1 MVSRNTIKDD
11 ILNIHEDGKVKVMK
25 ELERISS
32 RVALTTDMWT
42 SKNKKKGFMVVTAH
56 WIDDNWVLQSR
67 ILRFI
72 YVESPHTSEVIC
84 EVLFECLLEYD
95 IDRKLSTV
103 TVDNC
108 STNDAMIRALLGK
121 LDAGRL
127 ILHGTMV
134 HMRCAAHILNL
145 IVQDGLS
152 VIEGCIEMI
161 RDSVLH
167 WTASPKRRQKFA
179 EVVRLLH
186 INSSLELVLDCR
198 TRWNSTYLMLSTT
211 LIYKDVFHRLKQ
223 RDLSYTCL
231 PSEVEWN
238 LASEICLKLKK
249 FHDVTKVFS
258 GTTYPTSNVLFPH
271 ICEVK
276 VDLRQWVMTSNETIK
291 RMSEQ
296 MLIKFDRYWEVI
308 EGPMAIAVVL
318 DPRYKLKMVE
328 WAFPNIYGDRARCEL
343 DRIKYLIVD
352 LIDEYKK
359 ADRTNPSS
367 SSVNPIKQE
376 GSHFLSGFESFVVDS
391 TMFTNQDGREELE
404 KYLGEPL
411 LPRTQPFDILVWW
424 KNQQVHYPT
433 LRLIAKD
440 ILAIPVSTIVSESAF
455 STSGRL
461 LKANRSTLDPNTIE
475 ALMCTQNWLRNEI
488 NGNEPIVITII
499 ISVIVSFIYI
509 C

>member
-1 MVSRNTIKDD
+1 MLANQSINQENDTSEPPSASSGGGIGYSGRRWSAAWKDCDLVLVNGVNKAECKYCHKKLSAVRGNGTSHLLNHLDICPTKNEEGEMFLGLLESRKRRLDVGNSTFDPERSRRELSYMIALHEFPLSIVEYVGVRRFVNSLNPAFNMVSRNTIKDD
-11 ILNIHEDGKVKVMK
+11 ILNIHEDGKVKAMK

-42 SKNKKKGFMVVTAH
+42 SKNKKKGLMVVTAH

-127 ILHGTMV
+127 ILHGTIV

-179 EVVRLLH
+179 EVVRLQH

-198 TRWNSTYLMLSTT
+198 TRWNSTYLMLSTAM
-211 LIYKDVFHRLKQ
+211 IYKDVFHRLKQ

-231 PSEVEWN
+231 PSEEEWN

-308 EGPMAIAVVL
+308 EGPGNCSYV
-318 DPRYKLKMVE
+318 
-328 WAFPNIYGDRARCEL
+328 
-343 DRIKYLIVD
+343 
-352 LIDEYKK
+352 
-359 ADRTNPSS
+359 
-367 SSVNPIKQE
+367 
-376 GSHFLSGFESFVVDS
+376 GS
-391 TMFTNQDGREELE
+391 
-404 KYLGEPL
+404 
-411 LPRTQPFDILVWW
+411 
-424 KNQQVHYPT
+424 
-433 LRLIAKD
+433 
-440 ILAIPVSTIVSESAF
+440 
-455 STSGRL
+455 
-461 LKANRSTLDPNTIE
+461 
-475 ALMCTQNWLRNEI
+475 
-488 NGNEPIVITII
+488 
-499 ISVIVSFIYI
+499 
-509 C
+509 

>member
-1 MVSRNTIKDD
+1 
-11 ILNIHEDGKVKVMK
+11 
-25 ELERISS
+25 
-32 RVALTTDMWT
+32 
-42 SKNKKKGFMVVTAH
+42 
-56 WIDDNWVLQSR
+56 
-67 ILRFI
+67 
-72 YVESPHTSEVIC
+72 
-84 EVLFECLLEYD
+84 
-95 IDRKLSTV
+95 
-103 TVDNC
+103 
-108 STNDAMIRALLGK
+108 MIRALLGK
-121 LDAGRL
+121 LDAQRL

-145 IVQDGLS
+145 IMQDGLS
-152 VIEGCIEMI
+152 VIEDCIEMI

-167 WTASPKRRQKFA
+167 WTASPKRTQKFA

-198 TRWNSTYLMLSTT
+198 TRWNSTYLMLSTA
-211 LIYKDVFHRLKQ
+211 LIYKDVFHRLKY

-231 PSEVEWN
+231 PSEEEWN

-258 GTTYPTSNVLFPH
+258 GTTYPTSNILFPH

-276 VDLRQWVMTSNETIK
+276 VDLRQWAMTSNEMIK

-328 WAFPNIYGDRARCEL
+328 WAFTNIYGDRARCEL
-343 DRIKYLIVD
+343 GRIKYLIVG

-359 ADRTNPSS
+359 VDRTNPSS
-367 SSVNPIKQE
+367 PSVNPIEQE
-376 GSHFLSGFESFVVDS
+376 GSHFLSGFDSFVVDS

-411 LPRTQPFDILVWW
+411 LPRTQPFDILAWW
-424 KNQQVHYPT
+424 KNQQVYYPT
-433 LRLIAKD
+433 LRLIAR
-440 ILAIPVSTIVSESAF
+440 IFWLF
-455 STSGRL
+455 LYQRL
-461 LKANRSTLDPNTIE
+461 SLSLHLVQVAG
-475 ALMCTQNWLRNEI
+475 C
-488 NGNEPIVITII
+488 
-499 ISVIVSFIYI
+499 
-509 C
+509 